1 MIKYNYANLTVVN
14 YIMIQGTMNMSKKY
28 KIRKGNLLL
37 FLAVTAALILLV
49 KSIILK
55 EKPADTPTYNVI
67 IQSTEAPAENV
78 TSASTVPEIQVQ
90 TTTIPFIA
98 EPACN
103 GAALYCV
110 DDGHMLYSYNTEEK
124 VAPASL
130 TKLLTA
136 AVALEYLDDD
146 DIIYAGSEQ
155 YLVQS
160 GSSLCGLQYGSFST
174 ARDFITG
181 LLMSSG
187 NDAAYAIAASTARK
201 VYPENE
207 MSDDAAVNVF
217 CGLMNTTAQKIGMIG
232 SVFTTPDGWD
242 DANQYTTVSDLLLL
256 TEYTLK
262 IPEIRE
268 IVSTQSKTV
277 AFGSGEVY
285 DWTNSNL
292 LLDPYS
298 DYYRQDAV
306 GVKTG
311 TTLNAGNNLISAF
324 VINGK
329 TYISVVVGC
338 TTDTDRYD
346 LTLKLIDTVS

>member
-1 MIKYNYANLTVVN
+1 
-14 YIMIQGTMNMSKKY
+14 MSKKY
-28 KIRKGNLLL
+28 KIRKGNLFL
-37 FLAVTAALILLV
+37 FLAAAAALILLV
-49 KSIILK
+49 RLIIPK
-55 EKPADTPTYNVI
+55 EKVADTPTYNII
-67 IQSTEAPAENV
+67 IQSSEAPTENA
-78 TSASTVPEIQVQ
+78 TSASTVPEVQIQ

-110 DDGHMLYSYNTEEK
+110 DDGQMLYSYNIEEK
-124 VAPASL
+124 AAPASL

-136 AVALEYLDDD
+136 AVALEYLDND

-160 GSSLCGLQYGSFST
+160 GSSLCGLQYGSYST
-174 ARDFITG
+174 VNDFVAG

-187 NDAAYAIAASTARK
+187 NDAAYALATSTARK

-217 CGLMNTTAQKIGMIG
+217 CGLMNTTAQKIGMTG

-242 DANQYTTVSDLLLL
+242 DTNQYTTVSDLLLL

-262 IPEIRE
+262 IPKIKE
-268 IVSTQSKTV
+268 IVGTQSQTV
-277 AFGSGEVY
+277 VFGSGEVY

-298 DYYRQDAV
+298 DYFRQDAV

-338 TTDTDRYD
+338 ATDTDRYE
-346 LTLKLIDTVS
+346 LTLKLIDAVS